1 MSIIPSGGQNENAI
15 PNLKPDSNLRVVNLT
30 ENLDPALA
38 DLARNENTTSN
49 DVGTFTFTSA
59 SDTDLV
65 YADKTVSLL
74 RNQNNFSPE
83 NTALYYPEDIGSYL
97 GLNQGPKTAMRFR
110 IFEPKGAQLR
120 QKMSTAVDTYVNETQ
135 AAAQA
140 IQSELASTRDD
151 EFSVTGLFD
160 AVGSVG
166 EVVKTNLTSLKDKT
180 GSILTDLSVSEVNKT
195 KFDPQAKALGTIYLY
210 TPPKL
215 SQNYTITYQEEN
227 FTSTT
232 RNLDV
237 IAGLA
242 GQRSAATMA
251 EVGRQFGVGFIDG
264 MVKSAA
270 GNGQQTGLI
279 KNLTKLAQPFGA
291 SETAKFI
298 NSKTASTPLQNF
310 EYLFDRVARRK
321 FDLTFKFYPKTRA
334 EAKMVASI
342 IAAYKYYAHPE
353 VSEGER
359 YLFFP
364 SLFIIDH
371 IIWDGE
377 TNSWKENL
385 AFGKY
390 KESVLTNIFVSYA
403 DSGSQSMLAKA
414 DTFSS
419 DLNASLNMP
428 VGVEIVLEFQE
439 LVILTRNDMQDPAKF
454 HNPTQSDVRER
465 YR

>member
-1 MSIIPSGGQNENAI
+1 MSSIPSGGQNENAI
-15 PNLKPDSNLRVVNLT
+15 PNLKPDANLRVVNLT
-30 ENLDPALA
+30 ENLDPSLA
-38 DLARNENTTSN
+38 DLARQESPVSPSIT
-49 DVGTFTFTSA
+49 DAGTFTYTSA

-65 YADKTVSLL
+65 YADRTVSLL
-74 RNQNNFSPE
+74 RNQANFSPE

-110 IFEPKGAQLR
+110 IFEPQGAQLR
-120 QKMSTAVDTYVNETQ
+120 QKISKIAGD
-135 AAAQA
+135 
-140 IQSELASTRDD
+140 
-151 EFSVTGLFD
+151 VTEK
-160 AVGSVG
+160 AVGQFNFIKSQIPQSLPSPS
-166 EVVKTNLTSLKDKT
+166 EVKEKLQTIAASLTTTSADIENQGLE
-180 GSILTDLSVSEVNKT
+180 ILTDLSVSEVNKS
-195 KFDPQAKALGTIYLY
+195 KFDPQAKSLATIYLY

-227 FTSTT
+227 LTT
-232 RNLDV
+232 TARNLDV
-237 IAGLA
+237 IAWLA
-242 GQRSAATMA
+242 GQRSAGTMK
-251 EVGRQFGVGFIDG
+251 EVGAQLGVGFIDG

-270 GNGQQTGLI
+270 GKDNQVGLVN
-279 KNLTKLAQPFGA
+279 NLTKIAQPFGA
-291 SETAKFI
+291 SEVAKFI

-364 SLFIIDH
+364 SLFLIDH

-414 DTFSS
+414 DTFAG
-419 DLNASLNMP
+419 DLNVSLHMP